1 MSDNL
6 TIHESHI
13 SDVAVR
19 IVSDLVNLGLLEICS
34 RIHEDRILTEDEFF
48 QRCVGTVEKTLR
60 FQKHVH
66 DNWEFGQEET
76 STRHR
81 MDIPVDLPRDGSA
94 AI

>member
-1 MSDNL
+1 MSDSL
-6 TIHESHI
+6 IIHDSQIPE
-13 SDVAVR
+13 AALR
-19 IVSDLVNLGLLEICS
+19 IVSNLVNLGLIEI
-34 RIHEDRILTEDEFF
+34 RPHIHEDRILTEDQFF
-48 QRCVGTVEKTLR
+48 QRCLSSVEKTLR

-76 STRHR
+76 SSRHR

>member
-6 TIHESHI
+6 IIHESHI
-13 SDVAVR
+13 PDAALR
-19 IVSDLVNLGLLEICS
+19 IVSNLVDLGLIEI
-34 RIHEDRILTEDEFF
+34 RPHIHEDRILTEDQFF
-48 QRCVGTVEKTLR
+48 QRCVITVEKTLR

-81 MDIPVDLPRDGSA
+81 LDVPMDLPRDGSA